1 MSDDFAERIRSSG
14 KRMTPQRELILRAVD
29 TLGHA
34 TPEQLLAEV
43 HKQSSAVNLST
54 VYRNLEVLEELGLVR
69 HMHLGDRAPTY
80 HSVGGPEHF
89 HLICRGCEKVI
100 SVGPEAVEQFAA
112 RLQADFDFVPDIGH
126 LTVFGSCA
134 DCRDAAT

>member
-14 KRMTPQRELILRAVD
+14 KRMTPQRELILRAVE

-43 HKQSSAVNLST
+43 HKQSRAVNLST

-89 HLICRGCEKVI
+89 HLICRSCEKVI
-100 SVGPEAVEQFAA
+100 SVAPEVVEPFAG
-112 RLQADFDFVPDIGH
+112 RLEQDFGFAPDIGH
-126 LTVFGSCA
+126 LTVFGTCA
-134 DCRDAAT
+134 DCAK